1 MSAQRQF
8 RFSAATVLLGVVG
21 GLAGHWSG
29 FPTGALLGALV
40 TVGTINLVSG
50 DRVRL
55 PEPFGITARAMMG
68 TVIGSLVTVGLISR
82 IGVNLR
88 WAVLYTALVIILGLL
103 IGFVLYRI
111 TDMDL
116 RTALTGTAPGGLPE
130 MVALAE
136 DVGARTDLVLG
147 LHLVRKF
154 AALGLA
160 ILLVGVLT

>member
-1 MSAQRQF
+1 MSGSRH
-8 RFSAATVLLGVVG
+8 RLWTGATVLLGALG

-29 FPTGALLGALV
+29 FPTGALLGALI

-50 DRVRL
+50 DRIRL
-55 PEPFGITARAMMG
+55 PEGFGFVARAMMG

-82 IGVNLR
+82 IGANIR
-88 WAVLYTALVIILGLL
+88 WAVLYTVLVILLGLA
-103 IGFVLYRI
+103 IGLLLYRF

-130 MVALAE
+130 MVALAS
-136 DVGARTDLVLG
+136 DVGARTDVVLG

-160 ILLVGVLT
+160 ILLVGTLT

>member
-1 MSAQRQF
+1 MSERLPT
-8 RFSAATVLLGVVG
+8 RFSAATVLLGAVG
-21 GLAGHWSG
+21 GLIGHWSG

-40 TVGTINLVSG
+40 TVGSINLLSG

-55 PEPFGITARAMMG
+55 PELFGMTARALMG
-68 TVIGSLVTVGLISR
+68 TVIGSLVTVGLIAR

-88 WAVLYTALVIILGLL
+88 WAVLYTVLVIILGLL
-103 IGFVLYRI
+103 IGLVLYRI